1 MLPYQSDFM
10 APMTDQTD
18 LQALQTALAHHER
31 QIQDLSDIVM
41 EQRKDIDRIRRLLDK
56 TGQKLADLEQG
67 ATEGRAEGL
76 SATEQALRDKPPH
89 Y

>member
-18 LQALQTALAHHER
+18 LQALQTAIAHHER
-31 QIQDLSDIVM
+31 QIQDLSDLVM

-56 TGQKLADLEQG
+56 TGQKLADLELS
-67 ATEGRAEGL
+67 AAEGQGEAL
-76 SATEQALRDKPPH
+76 SATDQALRDKPPH